1 MYITVRKMA
10 DSTFVV
16 VDIGSPTNKT
26 PVPSRN
32 VDVVNVETN
41 DASFFK
47 YAFIIFILAVI
58 LIILAIVIYLVV
70 AR

>member
-1 MYITVRKMA
+1 MA

-32 VDVVNVETN
+32 VDVVNVKTN
-41 DASFFK
+41 DASFLK
-47 YAFIIFILAVI
+47 YGFVIFIIAVI

>member
-1 MYITVRKMA
+1 MA
-10 DSTFVV
+10 DSSFVV
-16 VDIGSPTNKT
+16 VDIESPTNKT

-32 VDVVNVETN
+32 VDIMNVETS

-47 YAFIIFILAVI
+47 YGFVIFIITVI
-58 LIILAIVIYLVV
+58 LIILAVVIYLVV

>member
-1 MYITVRKMA
+1 MA
-10 DSTFVV
+10 DSSFVV

-32 VDVVNVETN
+32 VDIVNVETN

-47 YAFIIFILAVI
+47 YGFVIFIIAVI
-58 LIILAIVIYLVV
+58 LIILAVVIYLVV

>member
-1 MYITVRKMA
+1 MA

-26 PVPSRN
+26 PVPSGN
-32 VDVVNVETN
+32 VDVANVETN

-47 YAFIIFILAVI
+47 YAFIIFIIAVV

-70 AR
+70 AI

>member
-1 MYITVRKMA
+1 MA
-10 DSTFVV
+10 DSSFVV

-32 VDVVNVETN
+32 VDIVNVETN
-41 DASFFK
+41 DASFLK
-47 YAFIIFILAVI
+47 YGFVIFIIAVI
-58 LIILAIVIYLVV
+58 LIILAVVIYLVV